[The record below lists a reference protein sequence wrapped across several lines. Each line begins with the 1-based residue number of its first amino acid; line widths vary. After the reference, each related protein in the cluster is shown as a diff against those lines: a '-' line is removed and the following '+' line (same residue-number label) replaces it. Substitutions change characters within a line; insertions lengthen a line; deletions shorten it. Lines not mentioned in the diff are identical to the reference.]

1 MKELVFDTSIETFN
15 INGVW
20 QIRFNPTDSRFSRR
34 LFDAFTEL
42 EEKYKHSKHEMDIT
56 ADKRKVFELMDRL
69 DGEMRVIIDNVLG
82 EGASEAI
89 FGNTNVY
96 AMSDGLPLWTNLFL
110 CIMEECNDSFARE
123 QKATN
128 HRVKKYTEKYH
139 KK

>member
-1 MKELVFDTSIETFN
+1 MKELAFDTSIETFN

-20 QIRFNPTDSRFSRR
+20 KVRFNPTDSRFSRR

-69 DGEMRVIIDNVLG
+69 DGEMRVIIDDVLG

-89 FGNTNVY
+89 FGDTNVY
-96 AMSDGLPLWTNLFL
+96 AMSGGLPLWTNLFL
-110 CIMEECNDSFARE
+110 CLMDECNDTFARE

-128 HRVKKYTEKYH
+128 PRVKKYTEKYH